1 MRFASIVRRSTGGGM
16 SEWRME
22 SDMTGEES
30 SRSAD
35 EILADLGLTSVPE
48 GVESEPVFGAAL
60 GGGSVDEAVDLDHDT
75 LRSAV
80 DEMIAELGTGFG
92 ATAIWD
98 RGTERVF
105 VEIEAPPG
113 APKLFNNLT
122 REIATSLDTAGFPDI
137 NRYFLIDLKDGI
149 MIVIIKHRE
158 DVLQGILVSAESVNL
173 GSLFG
178 FVIPAQLEAVE
189 AARR

>member
-1 MRFASIVRRSTGGGM
+1 
-16 SEWRME
+16 
-22 SDMTGEES
+22 MTGDDS

-35 EILADLGLTSVPE
+35 DILADLGLTSVPE
-48 GVESEPVFGAAL
+48 GETIEPVFGAAI
-60 GGGSVDEAVDLDHDT
+60 GGGNLEEAAPSDAVPGHAAPAGVSVTAVELDIPT
-75 LRSAV
+75 LQAAM
-80 DEMIAELGTGFG
+80 DEMAAELGAGLG

-98 RGTERVF
+98 RGTEHVYLEF
-105 VEIEAPPG
+105 EAPPS
-113 APKLFNNLT
+113 APSLFNTLT
-122 REIATSLDTAGFPDI
+122 KEIGVSLDTAGFPDI

-158 DVLQGILVSAESVNL
+158 DVLQGILVSAENANL

-189 AARR
+189 AARGGG